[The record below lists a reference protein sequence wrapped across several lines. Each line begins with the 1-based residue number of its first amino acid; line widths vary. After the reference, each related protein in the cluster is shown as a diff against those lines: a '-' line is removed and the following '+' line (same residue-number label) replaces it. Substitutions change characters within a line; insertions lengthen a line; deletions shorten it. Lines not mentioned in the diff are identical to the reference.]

1 MKNTHILIVEDENI
15 VAKDI
20 ENTLKRMG
28 YTVTGIASSGEEA
41 LKKVTNKQTNL
52 VLMDIKL
59 KGNMDGIEAAKQ
71 IRSNFNIPVVFLT
84 AYSDEETLQRA
95 KATEPYGFILKPFN
109 EDDIHST
116 IEIAVYKHIIENK
129 LKKSEEKYR
138 TLVENLNI
146 GVYRNTGG
154 PHGQFLQAN
163 PAIAKIFGYSSVS
176 EFMKVPVSHLYT
188 NPSERK
194 EFIEEIKK
202 RGYAKDKELKLKK
215 KNGTPLWGSVTAR
228 VSYNGNG
235 GIKWIDGV
243 IEDINEHKRLIDD
256 KEKLITLL
264 LQSQKMESI
273 GRLAGGVAHY
283 YNNLLTSIM
292 GFSELVL
299 YKIDDDSPIRKDIES
314 IKKVVKEASTLSRQL
329 LAFSQKRKI
338 QLNFLNI
345 NETIRRIKQML
356 QGLIGENIIL
366 TTALE
371 PDLEYVKSDSSL
383 IEQLIVN
390 LAVNARD
397 SMPEGGRLTIKTD
410 NVTIK
415 ENDCKSTPEKRPGKY
430 ICISISDTG
439 AGIDKDTIHR
449 MFEPFFSTKEVGKGL
464 GLGLSVVYGVVKQHE
479 GWLNV
484 ESEPKKG
491 STFKIYLP
499 VSTEKTIEK
508 FKKNEFLEN
517 YSGNGETVLV
527 VEDEDVVRELA
538 IRVFSENGYIAF
550 AASNAT
556 EAKEIFKKEKGQFHL
571 IFSDVVMPGESGP
584 QLVYELLSI
593 KPELKVLFSS
603 GYADDKSQRTIFK
616 ERGFKF
622 LQKPYSPSDLLLIV
636 KEILHN
642 GN

>member
-41 LKKVTNKQTNL
+41 LKKVTNKQPDL

-71 IRSNFNIPVVFLT
+71 LRSNFNIPVVFLT
-84 AYSDEETLQRA
+84 SYSDEETLQRA
-95 KATEPYGFILKPFN
+95 KATEPYGFILKPFS

-116 IEIAVYKHIIENK
+116 IEIAVYKHIIEKK
-129 LKKSEEKYR
+129 LRESEEKYR

-146 GVYRNTGG
+146 GVYRSTGG
-154 PHGQFLQAN
+154 PHGQFIQAN

-176 EFMKVPVSHLYT
+176 EFMKITVSHLYT
-188 NPSERK
+188 NPSEMK
-194 EFIEEIKK
+194 EFIKEIKK
-202 RGYAKDKELKLKK
+202 RGYVKGKELKLKK

-228 VSYNGNG
+228 VLYNGNG

-243 IEDINEHKRLIDD
+243 IEDITEHKRLIDD

-299 YKIDDDSPIRKDIES
+299 YKIDDNSPIRKDIES

-329 LAFSQKRKI
+329 LEFSQKRKI

-371 PDLEYVKSDSSL
+371 PDLEYVKSDSDL

-397 SMPEGGRLTIKTD
+397 SMPEGGRLTIKTE
-410 NVTIK
+410 NVIIK

-439 AGIDKDTIHR
+439 VGIDKDTIHR

-464 GLGLSVVYGVVKQHE
+464 GLGLSVVYGIVKQHE

-499 VSTEKTIEK
+499 VSTKKTKEKSD
-508 FKKNEFLEN
+508 KNIFLEK

-538 IRVFSENGYIAF
+538 TRVFRENGYVAF

-622 LQKPYSPSDLLLIV
+622 LQKPYAPSDLLLIV

>member
-1 MKNTHILIVEDENI
+1 MMKNTHILIVEDENI

-41 LKKVTNKQTNL
+41 LKKVTNKQPDL

-71 IRSNFNIPVVFLT
+71 LRSNFNIPVVFLT
-84 AYSDEETLQRA
+84 SYSDEETLQRA
-95 KATEPYGFILKPFN
+95 KATEPYGFILKPFS

-116 IEIAVYKHIIENK
+116 IEIAVYKHIIEKK
-129 LKKSEEKYR
+129 LRESEEKYR

-146 GVYRNTGG
+146 GVYRSTGG
-154 PHGQFLQAN
+154 PHGQFIQAN

-176 EFMKVPVSHLYT
+176 EFMKITVSHLYT
-188 NPSERK
+188 NPSEMK
-194 EFIEEIKK
+194 EFIKEIKK
-202 RGYAKDKELKLKK
+202 RGYVKGKELKLKK

-228 VSYNGNG
+228 VLYNGNG

-243 IEDINEHKRLIDD
+243 IEDITEHKRLIDD

-299 YKIDDDSPIRKDIES
+299 YKIDDNSPIRKDIES

-329 LAFSQKRKI
+329 LEFSQKRKI
-338 QLNFLNI
+338 QLNFLNV

-371 PDLEYVKSDSSL
+371 PDLEYVKSDSDL

-397 SMPEGGRLTIKTD
+397 SMPEGGRLTIKTE
-410 NVTIK
+410 NVIIK

-439 AGIDKDTIHR
+439 VGIDKDTIHR

-464 GLGLSVVYGVVKQHE
+464 GLGLSVVYGIVKQHE

-491 STFKIYLP
+491 STFKIFLP
-499 VSTEKTIEK
+499 VSTKKTKEISD
-508 FKKNEFLEN
+508 KNIFLEK

-538 IRVFSENGYIAF
+538 TRVFRENGYVAF
-550 AASNAT
+550 AACNAT
-556 EAKEIFKKEKGQFHL
+556 EAKEI
-571 IFSDVVMPGESGP
+571 
-584 QLVYELLSI
+584 
-593 KPELKVLFSS
+593 
-603 GYADDKSQRTIFK
+603 
-616 ERGFKF
+616 
-622 LQKPYSPSDLLLIV
+622 
-636 KEILHN
+636 
-642 GN
+642 